1 MSLVNCEVSLNL
13 TWSENCVITS
23 MGKRAITNTQRGG
36 SPTGASFEITD
47 TTMYVPVVTLS
58 TEANNKLL
66 LKLEMGF

>member
-13 TWSENCVITS
+13 TWSENCVVTS